1 MFGMSWADTFRVLL
15 MGLFI
20 LVCIAI
26 TIVVLMQES
35 KQTGLSGAISGA
47 ADTYWG
53 KNKGRSMEGKLVKR
67 SEEHTSEL
75 QSHHDLK
82 DTCNRI
88 YCYCCYIEY

>member
-53 KNKGRSMEGKLVKR
+53 KNKGRSIEGKLVLFTKILAIAFIVIAAI
-67 SEEHTSEL
+67 SVSYTHLTL
-75 QSHHDLK
+75 P
-82 DTCNRI
+82 TT
-88 YCYCCYIEY
+88 

>member
-53 KNKGRSMEGKLVKR
+53 KNKGRSMEGKLVTITKV
-67 SEEHTSEL
+67 L
-75 QSHHDLK
+75 VVLFFVIAVVL
-82 DTCNRI
+82 NI
-88 YCYCCYIEY
+88 NF

>member
-47 ADTYWG
+47 ADTNWG
-53 KNKGRSMEGKLVKR
+53 KNKGDRESVV
-67 SEEHTSEL
+67 
-75 QSHHDLK
+75 
-82 DTCNRI
+82 
-88 YCYCCYIEY
+88 

>member
-53 KNKGRSMEGKLVKR
+53 KNKGLLWDINQKEHMIKCLKTEKICWRILFCITTSMY
-67 SEEHTSEL
+67 
-75 QSHHDLK
+75 Q
-82 DTCNRI
+82 
-88 YCYCCYIEY
+88 

>member
-53 KNKGRSMEGKLVKR
+53 KNKRCV
-67 SEEHTSEL
+67 
-75 QSHHDLK
+75 
-82 DTCNRI
+82 
-88 YCYCCYIEY
+88 

>member
-53 KNKGRSMEGKLVKR
+53 KNKGRSIEGKRASML
-67 SEEHTSEL
+67 
-75 QSHHDLK
+75 
-82 DTCNRI
+82 
-88 YCYCCYIEY
+88 

>member
-26 TIVVLMQES
+26 TIIVLMQES

-53 KNKGRSMEGKLVKR
+53 KNKGRSMEGNLEKWTKILMVVFFFLAVILNL
-67 SEEHTSEL
+67 S
-75 QSHHDLK
+75 
-82 DTCNRI
+82 I
-88 YCYCCYIEY
+88 F

>member
-26 TIVVLMQES
+26 TIIVLMQES

-53 KNKGRSMEGKLVKR
+53 KNKGRSMEGALEKITKVLAVLLIVLAALLNSKF
-67 SEEHTSEL
+67 
-75 QSHHDLK
+75 
-82 DTCNRI
+82 I
-88 YCYCCYIEY
+88 

>member
-35 KQTGLSGAISGA
+35 KQTGLSGAISGHSEHVNLSLFFCPNLHK
-47 ADTYWG
+47 
-53 KNKGRSMEGKLVKR
+53 KNKKK
-67 SEEHTSEL
+67 
-75 QSHHDLK
+75 
-82 DTCNRI
+82 NI
-88 YCYCCYIEY
+88 

>member
-53 KNKGRSMEGKLVKR
+53 KNKACIIY
-67 SEEHTSEL
+67 
-75 QSHHDLK
+75 K

>member
-47 ADTYWG
+47 SDTYWG
-53 KNKGRSMEGKLVKR
+53 KNKGRSIEGKLVLFTKI
-67 SEEHTSEL
+67 L
-75 QSHHDLK
+75 AIAFIVIAAIL
-82 DTCNRI
+82 NI
-88 YCYCCYIEY
+88 NF

>member
-53 KNKGRSMEGKLVKR
+53 CLLY
-67 SEEHTSEL
+67 TSP
-75 QSHHDLK
+75 SPRD
-82 DTCNRI
+82 
-88 YCYCCYIEY
+88 